1 MSSSS
6 YRGGVSL
13 HGSVTSI
20 TTTTFTGFTY
30 LRLRAATTSAFRVL
44 RELSGYTTQ
53 TGSAQVQSFALD
65 KKRAFQGKNNK
76 QHAVD
81 LEEGQRR
88 SGKRQ
93 ALAVEELGLAPY
105 ILTHLL
111 EILDEEHLEYAPIL
125 ASELV
130 TPEGHST
137 TQFINALSRRVQA
150 TWSLAGST
158 PATLICWSPL
168 HGAVFVPLLTPAVGC
183 HRECCEYVSLSRRL
197 PSTP

>member
-1 MSSSS
+1 M
-6 YRGGVSL
+6 R
-13 HGSVTSI
+13 HRTE
-20 TTTTFTGFTY
+20 
-30 LRLRAATTSAFRVL
+30 A
-44 RELSGYTTQ
+44 
-53 TGSAQVQSFALD
+53 SAQDQSFALD
-65 KKRAFQGKNNK
+65 KKIAAGRNKK

-81 LEEGQRR
+81 LEEGQCR
-88 SGKRQ
+88 SGKRR
-93 ALAVEELGLAPY
+93 ALTVGELGLAPY
-105 ILTHLL
+105 ILTHPWNYWTRSTRSMHPYWQV
-111 EILDEEHLEYAPIL
+111 D
-125 ASELV
+125 S
-130 TPEGHST
+130 TREGDST